1 MIWITDA
8 EKAKGT
14 YEILIKF
21 NDGTD
26 TIVDL
31 KNTIENDHRPIIKA
45 LLDVNAFNSFTVAND
60 TICWKNGVDFAPEH
74 LYEIGN
80 YKRLMDILE

>member
-1 MIWITDA
+1 MWITDA

-21 NDGTD
+21 NDGKS

-31 KNTIENDHRPIIKA
+31 KSTIENDHRPIIRD
-45 LLDVNAFNSFTVAND
+45 LLDVNTFNSFTVAND
-60 TICWKNGVDFAPEH
+60 TVSWKNGVDFAPEY

-80 YKRLMDILE
+80 LNNL

>member
-1 MIWITDA
+1 MWVTNA

-14 YEILIKF
+14 YEILIRF
-21 NDGTD
+21 NDETN

-31 KNTIENDHRPIIKA
+31 KNTIENDHSPIIRA
-45 LLDVNAFNSFTVAND
+45 LLDVNTFNSFTVAND
-60 TICWKNGVDFAPEH
+60 TVCWKHGVDFAPEY

-80 YKRLMDILE
+80 LS

>member
-1 MIWITDA
+1 MWITNA

-21 NDGTD
+21 NDGKNA
-26 TIVDL
+26 IVDL
-31 KNTIENDHRPIIKA
+31 KNTIENDHRPIIRS
-45 LLDVNAFNSFTVAND
+45 LLDVNTFNSFIVAND
-60 TICWKNGVDFAPEH
+60 TVCWKNGVDFAPEY

-80 YKRLMDILE
+80 SDFFVKK

>member
-1 MIWITDA
+1 MKWIIEA

-21 NDGTD
+21 NNGKS

-31 KNTIENDHRPIIKA
+31 KNTIENDHRPIIRN
-45 LLDVNAFNSFTVAND
+45 LLDIDTFNSFTVAND
-60 TICWKNGVDFAPEH
+60 TVCWENGVDFAPEY
-74 LYEIGN
+74 LYEIG
-80 YKRLMDILE
+80 RFC

>member
-1 MIWITDA
+1 MMCITDA

-21 NDGTD
+21 NDGKS

-31 KNTIENDHRPIIKA
+31 QNTIENDHRPIIRA
-45 LLDVNAFNSFTVAND
+45 LLDVNTF
-60 TICWKNGVDFAPEH
+60 
-74 LYEIGN
+74 
-80 YKRLMDILE
+80 